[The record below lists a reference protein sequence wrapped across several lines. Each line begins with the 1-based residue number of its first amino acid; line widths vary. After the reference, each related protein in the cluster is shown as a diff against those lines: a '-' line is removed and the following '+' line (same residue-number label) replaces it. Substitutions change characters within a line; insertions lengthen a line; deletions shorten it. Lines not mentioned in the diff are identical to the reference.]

1 MDDAVVLPIYYT
13 TQPYIAQPYVKNYR
27 WSILGTIDFKEA
39 YIENS
44 PENPPKINLISKT
57 IIYLNIMVFSFIFSI
72 KSKHLIDS
80 YLFKCY
86 SNN

>member
-1 MDDAVVLPIYYT
+1 MNDAVVLPIYYT

-44 PENPPKINLISKT
+44 PEKASKE
-57 IIYLNIMVFSFIFSI
+57 
-72 KSKHLIDS
+72 
-80 YLFKCY
+80 
-86 SNN
+86 